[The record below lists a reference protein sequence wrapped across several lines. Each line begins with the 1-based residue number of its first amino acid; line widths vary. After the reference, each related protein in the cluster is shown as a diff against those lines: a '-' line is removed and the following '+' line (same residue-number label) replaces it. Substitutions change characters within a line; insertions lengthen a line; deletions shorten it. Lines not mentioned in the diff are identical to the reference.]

1 MKNPMRIPSARL
13 ALPVLVWAVLYATHA
28 FLGYYHDDYA
38 YAGLTYFY
46 TVEGPYSE
54 RLTLLNYVNYLYQHY
69 IGWGGRI
76 VAFGIAIPFMH
87 AGPSVFWLVQS
98 LLVTGILCF
107 GASIAARFTAREDF
121 PQTLLF
127 LLASYM
133 SMKITLVRDGLYW
146 GAASVLYV
154 WPMFFLLWAIFLI
167 MREPLRK
174 KDIALAAVLF
184 FIASA
189 SSEPFSL
196 YAFAFVG
203 MRLLVDVV
211 EKKKRLLP
219 NLLWLSTSLA
229 GFLFCFLAPG
239 NLKRAMSAPGQSVPP
254 LAELLKGI
262 PDAFVWAKIAF
273 PLFYSPLLLFLTLL
287 ALCFYAL
294 RIGMAK
300 EKIYW
305 QLFPF
310 VAACCATT
318 CLFLLPVARSPRVS
332 MPLILTLPIIAAP
345 ALNALLKKLP
355 GKLLP
360 ALCLLRIIGYGLSSY
375 IPIWE
380 GYRANYDTIVANDAT
395 LSAYKPGDMSVV
407 LKKLPDEQYAN
418 AMPYTPGTDYIA
430 FFMKQYYDIP
440 MDIPLIFK

>member
-54 RLTLLNYVNYLYQHY
+54 RLTLLNYVNYLYQHD

-360 ALCLLRIIGYGLSSY
+360 ALCLLGIIGYGLSSY

>member
-1 MKNPMRIPSARL
+1 MTPS
-13 ALPVLVWAVLYATHA
+13 
-28 FLGYYHDDYA
+28 YHDDYA

-196 YAFAFVG
+196 YAFAFVE

-360 ALCLLRIIGYGLSSY
+360 ALCLLGIIGYGLSSY

>member
-174 KDIALAAVLF
+174 KDLAFAAVLF
-184 FIASA
+184 FFAWA
-189 SSEPFSL
+189 SSVRFSFYGL
-196 YAFAFVG
+196 A
-203 MRLLVDVV
+203 LVVLGV
-211 EKKKRLLP
+211 
-219 NLLWLSTSLA
+219 
-229 GFLFCFLAPG
+229 
-239 NLKRAMSAPGQSVPP
+239 
-254 LAELLKGI
+254 
-262 PDAFVWAKIAF
+262 
-273 PLFYSPLLLFLTLL
+273 LLFV
-287 ALCFYAL
+287 F
-294 RIGMAK
+294 
-300 EKIYW
+300 
-305 QLFPF
+305 
-310 VAACCATT
+310 
-318 CLFLLPVARSPRVS
+318 
-332 MPLILTLPIIAAP
+332 
-345 ALNALLKKLP
+345 
-355 GKLLP
+355 
-360 ALCLLRIIGYGLSSY
+360 
-375 IPIWE
+375 
-380 GYRANYDTIVANDAT
+380 
-395 LSAYKPGDMSVV
+395 
-407 LKKLPDEQYAN
+407 
-418 AMPYTPGTDYIA
+418 
-430 FFMKQYYDIP
+430 
-440 MDIPLIFK
+440 

>member
-360 ALCLLRIIGYGLSSY
+360 ALCLLGIIGYGLSSY

>member
-1 MKNPMRIPSARL
+1 
-13 ALPVLVWAVLYATHA
+13 
-28 FLGYYHDDYA
+28 
-38 YAGLTYFY
+38 
-46 TVEGPYSE
+46 
-54 RLTLLNYVNYLYQHY
+54 
-69 IGWGGRI
+69 
-76 VAFGIAIPFMH
+76 
-87 AGPSVFWLVQS
+87 
-98 LLVTGILCF
+98 
-107 GASIAARFTAREDF
+107 
-121 PQTLLF
+121 
-127 LLASYM
+127 
-133 SMKITLVRDGLYW
+133 
-146 GAASVLYV
+146 
-154 WPMFFLLWAIFLI
+154 
-167 MREPLRK
+167 
-174 KDIALAAVLF
+174 
-184 FIASA
+184 
-189 SSEPFSL
+189 
-196 YAFAFVG
+196 
-203 MRLLVDVV
+203 
-211 EKKKRLLP
+211 
-219 NLLWLSTSLA
+219 
-229 GFLFCFLAPG
+229 
-239 NLKRAMSAPGQSVPP
+239 
-254 LAELLKGI
+254 
-262 PDAFVWAKIAF
+262 
-273 PLFYSPLLLFLTLL
+273 
-287 ALCFYAL
+287 
-294 RIGMAK
+294 MAK

-360 ALCLLRIIGYGLSSY
+360 ALCLLGIIGYGLSSY

>member
-1 MKNPMRIPSARL
+1 
-13 ALPVLVWAVLYATHA
+13 
-28 FLGYYHDDYA
+28 
-38 YAGLTYFY
+38 
-46 TVEGPYSE
+46 
-54 RLTLLNYVNYLYQHY
+54 
-69 IGWGGRI
+69 
-76 VAFGIAIPFMH
+76 
-87 AGPSVFWLVQS
+87 
-98 LLVTGILCF
+98 
-107 GASIAARFTAREDF
+107 
-121 PQTLLF
+121 
-127 LLASYM
+127 
-133 SMKITLVRDGLYW
+133 MKITLVRDGLYW

-360 ALCLLRIIGYGLSSY
+360 ALCLLGIIGYGLSSY

>member
-360 ALCLLRIIGYGLSSY
+360 ALCLLGIIGYGLSSY

-418 AMPYTPGTDYIA
+418 AMPYTPGTDYMA
-430 FFMKQYYDIP
+430 FFMKQYYDVP

>member
-1 MKNPMRIPSARL
+1 MRIPSARL
-13 ALPVLVWAVLYATHA
+13 TLPVLVWAVLYATHA

-38 YAGLTYFY
+38 YAGLTYSY
-46 TVEGPYSE
+46 TGEGPYSE

-69 IGWGGRI
+69 MGWGGRI

-87 AGPSVFWLVQS
+87 AGPSVFWFVQS

-133 SMKITLVRDGLYW
+133 SMKIVLVRDGLYW
-146 GAASVLYV
+146 ASASVLYV

-239 NLKRAMSAPGQSVPP
+239 NLKRAMNFPNQNIPP
-254 LAELLKGI
+254 LAELLRGI
-262 PDAFVWAKIAF
+262 PDAFTWIMNAF
-273 PLFYSPLLLFLTLL
+273 LLCYPPLLLLLTLL

-294 RIGMAK
+294 RIGIAK

-305 QLFPF
+305 QLLPF
-310 VAACCATT
+310 VAACCAIA
-318 CLFLLPVARSPRVS
+318 CLFLLPVARSLRVS
-332 MPLILTLPIIAAP
+332 MPLILTFPIITAP
-345 ALNALLKKLP
+345 ALNIFLKRLP
-355 GKLLP
+355 RKRLS
-360 ALCLLRIIGYGLSSY
+360 ALCLLGITGYGLSNY
-375 IPIWE
+375 ITIWE

-395 LSAYKPGDMSVV
+395 LSAYKPGNMNVV
-407 LKKLPDEQYAN
+407 LKKLPDERYAN
-418 AMPYTPGTDYIA
+418 AMPYTPGTEYIV

-440 MDIPLIFK
+440 MDVPLIFK

>member
-360 ALCLLRIIGYGLSSY
+360 ALCLLGIIGYGLSSY

-430 FFMKQYYDIP
+430 FFLKQYYDIP

>member
-13 ALPVLVWAVLYATHA
+13 TLPVLVWAVLYATHA

-69 IGWGGRI
+69 MGWGGRI

-211 EKKKRLLP
+211 EKKKRLLS

-360 ALCLLRIIGYGLSSY
+360 ALCLLGIIGYGLSSY

>member
-196 YAFAFVG
+196 YAFAFVE

-360 ALCLLRIIGYGLSSY
+360 ALCLLGIIGYGLSSY

>member
-310 VAACCATT
+310 VVACCATT

-360 ALCLLRIIGYGLSSY
+360 ALCLLGIIGYGLSSY

>member
-305 QLFPF
+305 QLFHF

-360 ALCLLRIIGYGLSSY
+360 ALCLLGIIGYGLSSY

>member
-203 MRLLVDVV
+203 MRLLMDVV

-360 ALCLLRIIGYGLSSY
+360 ALCLLGIIGYGLSSY

>member
-1 MKNPMRIPSARL
+1 MRIPSARL

-360 ALCLLRIIGYGLSSY
+360 ALCLLGIIGYGLSSY